1 MARKFFAVV
10 VGIVAGSVF
19 NMALIMVSVAIYA
32 PEGLDFED
40 PDAMRAYVLGLPVTA
55 LLIVLAAHGGGSFV
69 GGAVCALVARQ
80 KWIMGALIVG
90 TFFLLGGI
98 LNLQRVPD
106 APMWF
111 AVTDVVLY
119 LPLAILGCAT
129 AAAWSGRPGEPSD
142 EPAA

>member
-10 VGIVAGSVF
+10 VGIAAGSVF

-32 PEGLDFED
+32 PDGLDFED

-80 KWIMGALIVG
+80 KWIMGALIPA
-90 TFFLLGGI
+90 
-98 LNLQRVPD
+98 RR
-106 APMWF
+106 
-111 AVTDVVLY
+111 Y
-119 LPLAILGCAT
+119 
-129 AAAWSGRPGEPSD
+129 S
-142 EPAA
+142 EPAACARCPDVVRSDRRGPLPPLSHPGLRNGSGLVGPAR